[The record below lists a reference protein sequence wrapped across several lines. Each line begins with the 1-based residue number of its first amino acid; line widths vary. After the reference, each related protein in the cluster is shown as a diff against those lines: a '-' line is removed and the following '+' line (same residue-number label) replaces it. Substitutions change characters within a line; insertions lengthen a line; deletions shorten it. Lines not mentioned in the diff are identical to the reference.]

1 MGSLVFFGNE
11 GWLKFYKLRQFEK
24 SLQREDSELSK
35 NNISLLKEIINLK
48 DKKYL
53 THYIRDTL
61 GFVKDDELLF
71 EFSGYPQP

>member
-1 MGSLVFFGNE
+1 MSSLAFFGNE

-24 SLQREDSELSK
+24 SLQRKNLELSQ
-35 NNISLLKEIINLK
+35 NNIALLKEINNLK
-48 DKKYL
+48 DTKYL

-61 GFVKDDELLF
+61 GFIKDDELLF